1 MRSYLRRKLA
11 ELAKCNSGNAVMMTA
26 LGLPALIGAAGYG
39 ADTAQWYMWQR
50 ELQHSVDQA
59 AIGGAWSL
67 AYGEDADYQERAEQE
82 FFSNLHLTDGQING
96 DAPNVSLANYDGGT
110 DNSVLVS
117 ATLTRT
123 LPFTGM
129 LLNGAV
135 TISARAQ
142 AAFEQ
147 GGVFNACLMTL
158 KEDGTTFHVTGSAEI
173 DANCGL
179 GALSCSDDAIKI
191 DGDAKIITTSIVACG
206 TVMADGKDLD
216 SVITEGVEG
225 SDDYADLPIP
235 QPDASTPDRTYQC
248 TGKGKNTSASLQPG
262 KYVGFA
268 TSCATTF
275 AAGIYFI
282 EGGTLDL
289 THNSALVGTN
299 VLFVLRQGAVLK
311 LSGMGNAAAVT
322 LSPMEEAQFDGTPY
336 AEHADR
342 LSQMLFMEDKTGVTE
357 PVEHQING
365 NADLNLSGIFYLPNG
380 NVTINGNAS
389 AADTCFQI
397 SAYTLNVL
405 GNAYLKTLCA
415 ADDSTAFGTADTGVR
430 LIA

>member
-1 MRSYLRRKLA
+1 MLKVFRKLA
-11 ELAKCNSGNAVMMTA
+11 ELGRCTSGNAVMMTA

-67 AYGEDADYQERAEQE
+67 AYGEDADYETRAQQE
-82 FFSNLHLTDGQING
+82 FFNNLHITDGDIDGGGPVVQ
-96 DAPNVSLANYDGGT
+96 LANYDGGNQ
-110 DNSVLVS
+110 NSVLVR
-117 ATLTRT
+117 AAVTRT

-129 LLNGAV
+129 LMNSSV
-135 TISARAQ
+135 TIAARAQ
-142 AAFEQ
+142 AAFRQ
-147 GGVFNACLMTL
+147 GGGFNACLMTL
-158 KEDGTTFHVTGSAEI
+158 KESGTTFSVGGNAEI

-191 DGDAKIITTSIVACG
+191 TGSAKIITTSIVTCG
-206 TVMADGKDLD
+206 TVSAAGMGLD
-216 SVITEGVEG
+216 SVITEGVPGTDE
-225 SDDYADLPIP
+225 YADLPIP
-235 QPDASTPDRTYQC
+235 QPDGNTPNRTYAC
-248 TGKGKNTSASLQPG
+248 AGKGKNSSASLLPG
-262 KYVGFA
+262 KYPGFA

-299 VLFVLRQGAVLK
+299 VLFVLRKGAVLK

-322 LSPMEEAQFDGTPY
+322 LSPMEEAQFAGTPY
-336 AEHADR
+336 AADADR
-342 LSQMLFMEDKTGVTE
+342 LSQMLFIEDKTGVNA
-357 PVEHQING
+357 PVNHQING

-380 NVTINGNAS
+380 NVKINGNAS

-397 SAYTLNVL
+397 SAYTLDIL
-405 GNAYLKTLCA
+405 GNAYLKTLCE
-415 ADDSTAFGTADTGVR
+415 ADDSTQFGTGDTGVR